1 MLVAQI
7 TDLHISV
14 PGGKTDE
21 RYRTAEHL
29 ARAVAHL
36 NGLARRPDAVL
47 VTGDLVDIGTP
58 AEYARLR
65 ELLAPLTIPFH
76 LIPGNHDH
84 REHLRAAFADHAY
97 LPRGGFLQYTIEH
110 LPVRFIAL
118 DTHVPGEIG
127 GTLCAERLDW
137 LAARLAEQPERP
149 TVLFMHHPP
158 FRTGIE
164 QMDKWSLA
172 DADAF
177 GAVVARHPQ
186 IERILCGHL
195 HRPTLVRWRG
205 TVASTCPATAHQ
217 IMLDF
222 GPPKQLSMVMEP
234 PCCQLHFWSPQTG
247 LVTHTSYIGDY
258 GPPIPIGAAAM
269 ASAAAQ

>member
-14 PGGKTDE
+14 PGGKPDA

-36 NGLARRPDAVL
+36 NSLTRRPDAVL
-47 VTGDLVDIGTP
+47 ITGDLVDIGTP
-58 AEYARLR
+58 EEYARLR
-65 ELLAPLTIPFH
+65 DLLTPLTIPYY

-84 REHLRAAFADHAY
+84 REHLRATFADHGC
-97 LPRGGFLQYTIEH
+97 LPRAGFLHYTIEH
-110 LPVRFIAL
+110 LPVRFVAL

-127 GTLCAERLDW
+127 GALCAGRLDW

-164 QMDKWSLA
+164 QMDRWSLA
-172 DADAF
+172 DPEAF
-177 GAVVARHPQ
+177 GAIVARHAQ
-186 IERILCGHL
+186 VERILCGHL

-234 PCCQLHFWSPQTG
+234 PCCQLHFWSRETG

-258 GPPIPIGAAAM
+258 GAPIPIGAAAM
-269 ASAAAQ
+269 AGAAAQ